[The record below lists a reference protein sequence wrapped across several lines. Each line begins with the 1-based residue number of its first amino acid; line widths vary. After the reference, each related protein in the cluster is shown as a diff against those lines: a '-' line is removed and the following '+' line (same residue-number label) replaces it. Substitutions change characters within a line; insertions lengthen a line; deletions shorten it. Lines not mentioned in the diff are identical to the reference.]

1 MQTAVADLAADWNV
15 NLKSS
20 IVKAKMSSLV
30 KPEGPTFYF
39 IGVTTGQSSS
49 RRVFPLWMEALGREK
64 VMLAGIDMEIH
75 AAPGRYRQVVAGIKA
90 EPMAL
95 GALVTT
101 HKIDLLAAAGD
112 LFDDLGPF
120 ARATQEVSSIAKDGG
135 KLIGRAT
142 DPVAG
147 GLSMD
152 AILGEDY
159 FGRTGGEVLML
170 GAGGSAVA
178 LVLHLMQKTKASDRP
193 GRIVVVNR
201 SAPRL
206 ARLKEMVERTDVE
219 GGREI
224 QFAFIQNNVAAR
236 NDEIMAD
243 LPPGSVVVNATG
255 MGKDTP
261 GSPLTDG
268 ALFPRDG
275 VAWELNYRGELDFMR
290 QAERQM
296 RSRGLNVA
304 DGWTYFVHG
313 WSQVIS
319 HVLHVEIDDVMFE
332 RLSEMAAGV
341 R

>member
-1 MQTAVADLAADWNV
+1 
-15 NLKSS
+15 
-20 IVKAKMSSLV
+20 
-30 KPEGPTFYF
+30 
-39 IGVTTGQSSS
+39 
-49 RRVFPLWMEALGREK
+49 
-64 VMLAGIDMEIH
+64 MLAGIDMEIH
-75 AAPGRYRQVVAGIKA
+75 AAPARYREVVSAIKA
-90 EPMAL
+90 EPLAL

-112 LFDDLGPF
+112 LFDDLGPY
-120 ARATQEVSSIAKDGG
+120 ARATQEVSSIAKDAG

-152 AILGEDY
+152 AILGEEY

-178 LVLHLMQKTKASDRP
+178 IVLHLMQKTKATDRP

-206 ARLKEMVERTDVE
+206 ARLKEMVERTGVE
-219 GGREI
+219 GGGGGI
-224 QFAFIQNNVAAR
+224 QFAFIQNSVAAR
-236 NDEIMAD
+236 NDEVMAE

-290 QAERQM
+290 QAERQV
-296 RSRGLNVA
+296 RSRGLTVA

-319 HVLHVEIDDVMFE
+319 HVLHVEIDGGMFA
-332 RLSEMAAGV
+332 RLSELAAGV

>member
-1 MQTAVADLAADWNV
+1 MTA
-15 NLKSS
+15 
-20 IVKAKMSSLV
+20 SSLP

-49 RRVFPLWMEALGREK
+49 RRVFPLWMEALGRPE
-64 VMLAGIDMEIH
+64 VTLAGIDMEIH
-75 AAPGRYRQVVAGIKA
+75 AAPDRYRQVVAEIKE
-90 EPMAL
+90 EPLAM

-101 HKIDLLAAAGD
+101 HKIDLLAAASD

-147 GLSMD
+147 GLSLD

-159 FGRTGGEVLML
+159 FASTGGHLLML
-170 GAGGSAVA
+170 GAGGSAAA
-178 LVLHLMQKTKASDRP
+178 LTLHLIRKERESDRP
-193 GRIVVVNR
+193 RRIVVVNR

-206 ARLKEMVERTDVE
+206 SRLRQMVERSSMD
-219 GGREI
+219 GRQDI
-224 QFAFIQNNVAAR
+224 QFEFIQNSATER
-236 NDEIMAD
+236 NDDILAGMP
-243 LPPGSVVVNATG
+243 LGSVVINATG

-261 GSPLTDG
+261 GSPFTDDG
-268 ALFPRDG
+268 VFPRNS
-275 VAWELNYRGELDFMR
+275 VVWELNYRGELDFMR
-290 QAERQM
+290 QAQAQM
-296 RSRGLNVA
+296 ATRTLTIA
-304 DGWTYFVHG
+304 DGWEYFVHG

-319 HVLHVEIDDVMFE
+319 HVLHVHIDASLFA
-332 RLSEMAAGV
+332 RLSELAAAV

>member
-20 IVKAKMSSLV
+20 TVKAKMSSLV
-30 KPEGPTFYF
+30 RPEGPTFYF
-39 IGVTTGQSSS
+39 VGVTTSQSSS
-49 RRVFPLWMEALGREK
+49 RRVFPLWMEALGREE
-64 VMLAGIDMEIH
+64 VTLAGIDMEIH
-75 AAPGRYRQVVAGIKA
+75 AAPARYREVVSAIKA

-112 LFDDLGPF
+112 LFDDLGPY

-135 KLIGRAT
+135 KLVGRAT

-152 AILGEDY
+152 SILGEDY

-178 LVLHLMQKTKASDRP
+178 LVLHLMWKTRTTDRP

-206 ARLKEMVERTDVE
+206 ARLKEMVERTGVE
-219 GGREI
+219 GGGRI
-224 QFAFIQNNVAAR
+224 QFAFIQNSDPAR
-236 NDEIMAD
+236 NDKIMAE

-261 GSPLTDG
+261 GSPLTDS

-290 QAERQM
+290 QAERQT
-296 RSRGLNVA
+296 RSRGLTVA
-304 DGWTYFVHG
+304 DGWAYFVHG

-319 HVLHVEIDDVMFE
+319 HVLHVEIDEVMFE
-332 RLSEMAAGV
+332 RLSGLAAGV